1 MFLQIPC
8 SRNQKQDLVIQYN
21 SVSSEFGKASGSGK
35 KKKYISQE
43 RHGIGKYDAE
53 HSNNAAIN
61 KKSTVHAFNSNY
73 HVEFKDGT
81 FKKRCS
87 KKILNIKKRRRSIL
101 LKKLNKK
108 IQKHLIVTGNCWALI
123 NTDMIIARANEF

>member
-21 SVSSEFGKASGSGK
+21 SVSSEIGKASGSGKK

-61 KKSTVHAFNSNY
+61 KKKALSMPLTQ
-73 HVEFKDGT
+73 T
-81 FKKRCS
+81 
-87 KKILNIKKRRRSIL
+87 IMLNLKTEL
-101 LKKLNKK
+101 LKNVVQRKY
-108 IQKHLIVTGNCWALI
+108 
-123 NTDMIIARANEF
+123 

>member
-1 MFLQIPC
+1 MEKHLDQ
-8 SRNQKQDLVIQYN
+8 
-21 SVSSEFGKASGSGK
+21 AK
-35 KKKYISQE
+35 KKQHISQE
-43 RHGIGKYDAE
+43 RHGIGEYDAE

-61 KKSTVHAFNSNY
+61 KKKSTGHAFNSNY

-101 LKKLNKK
+101 LKELNKK

-123 NTDMIIARANEF
+123 STDMIIARAIGF

>member
-1 MFLQIPC
+1 MEKHLDQ
-8 SRNQKQDLVIQYN
+8 
-21 SVSSEFGKASGSGK
+21 AK
-35 KKKYISQE
+35 KKHISQE

-101 LKKLNKK
+101 LKELNKK

-123 NTDMIIARANEF
+123 STDMIVARANGF